1 MTVSH
6 ICKSVR
12 DSGNHDNKFRAGPG
26 KNFNFIM
33 MAYFRSDLLYAPSN
47 FTYLELDKST
57 RVALFNVFR
66 RNPNGTVNYILI
78 PTILAHR
85 TCHTLDSRQNF
96 LFQPLRTRNTQ
107 VFFQLARQF
116 SSLSTTLSY
125 GQDVRLW
132 HAFMQRSHADPPKR
146 RLDVDDFWRNI
157 KKVHPYNSSIGNL
170 V

>member
-1 MTVSH
+1 MQFICDGYSTQTQRIISITYHCRFLNGFANFMTVSH

-47 FTYLELDKST
+47 FTYLELDKSN

-66 RNPNGTVNYILI
+66 RNPNGTVNYISI

-107 VFFQLARQF
+107 VFFSFQD
-116 SSLSTTLSY
+116 SSLPCL
-125 GQDVRLW
+125 QL
-132 HAFMQRSHADPPKR
+132 
-146 RLDVDDFWRNI
+146 
-157 KKVHPYNSSIGNL
+157 
-170 V
+170 